1 MASLISLRGA
11 QAVPA
16 EYRSTFRHLY
26 LDIAWF
32 GVLSG
37 SAIAFLAVFATRQGA
52 EPWQIGLLGAGPAAV
67 NLIFTLPAGRWLER
81 RPVGPAVFWT
91 SVFHRLF
98 YLPWIFV
105 PVLLLPGEQV
115 WSLILFSLLMS
126 IPGTALAIGFNAMFG
141 AAVPPEWRGHVVGIR
156 NALLAGAFIVTSLV
170 SGMILDR
177 LPFPLGYQVVFAI
190 GFGGAVASSLH
201 LWFVGNKVREMRPP
215 RDGSRI
221 GDLARPG
228 TLRTVG
234 DALRAAVGLRYLA
247 RSHGRRLLRPDLLA
261 GPFGVVIGLLFVFH
275 LAQFLAIPVFPLHW
289 VRVLNLTDF
298 DISLGNSLF
307 YLLVLLGST
316 QLARLT
322 RRWGNLRLTAAGAV
336 AMAAYP
342 LLMALS
348 SDVFLF
354 LVASAVG
361 GLSWALT
368 GGALSNYILE
378 RVPADDR
385 PAHLA
390 WYNLAL
396 NAAVLIGSL
405 AGPWLGHRLGLAPAL
420 LLFAALRLLAA
431 LALWRWG

>member
-1 MASLISLRGA
+1 MATLPWRRSA
-11 QAVPA
+11 HAVPA

-52 EPWQIGLLGAGPAAV
+52 EPWQIGLLGAGPAAI
-67 NLIFTLPAGRWLER
+67 NLIFTLPAGRWLEGR
-81 RPVGPAVFWT
+81 AVGPAVFWT

-98 YLPWIFV
+98 YLPWIFM
-105 PVLLLPGEQV
+105 PVLLLPGGQV
-115 WSLILFSLLMS
+115 WALILFSLLMS

-170 SGMILDR
+170 SGMILHR

-190 GFGGAVASSLH
+190 GFAGAAASSFH
-201 LWFVGNKVREMRPP
+201 LWYIRNKVGETAAP
-215 RDGSRI
+215 RNGSRI
-221 GDLARPG
+221 GDMARPG
-228 TLRTVG
+228 SMRTAGDGLRS
-234 DALRAAVGLRYLA
+234 AVGLRYLA
-247 RSHGRRLLRPDLLA
+247 RSRGLRLLRPDLLS
-261 GPFGVVIGLLFVFH
+261 GHFGVVIGLLFFFH
-275 LAQFLAIPVFPLHW
+275 LAQFLTIPVLPLHW

-298 DISLGNSLF
+298 DISLGNGLF
-307 YLLVLLGST
+307 YLLVLVGST

-322 RRWGNLRLTAAGAV
+322 RRWGNLRLTAAGAM
-336 AMAAYP
+336 AMAGYP

-348 SDVFLF
+348 HDVTLF
-354 LVASAVG
+354 LVASAIG
-361 GLSWALT
+361 GLAWALT
-368 GGALSNYILE
+368 GGAISNYILE

-405 AGPWLGHRLGLAPAL
+405 AGPWLGQMMGLAPAL
-420 LLFAALRLLAA
+420 ILFAALRLLAA
-431 LALWRWG
+431 VALWRWG

>member
-1 MASLISLRGA
+1 MASLLSLRGA

-16 EYRSTFRHLY
+16 EHSSTFRHLY

-91 SVFHRLF
+91 SLFHRLF

-105 PVLLLPGEQV
+105 PVLLLPGQQV

-126 IPGTALAIGFNAMFG
+126 IPGTVLAIGFNAMFG

-170 SGMILDR
+170 SGVILDR

-190 GFGGAVASSLH
+190 GFIGAAASSVH
-201 LWFVGNKVREMRPP
+201 LWFVGNKVREMSPP

-228 TLRTVG
+228 SIRTVG

-247 RSHGRRLLRPDLLA
+247 RSHGRRLLRPDLLS
-261 GPFGVVIGLLFVFH
+261 GHFGAVIALLFAFH
-275 LAQFLAIPVFPLHW
+275 LAQFLAIPVLPLHW

-322 RRWGNLRLTAAGAV
+322 RRWGNLKLTAAGAI
-336 AMAAYP
+336 AMAGYP

-348 SDVFLF
+348 SDVNLF
-354 LVASAVG
+354 LVASAAG

-405 AGPWLGHRLGLAPAL
+405 AGPWLGHLLGLAPAL
-420 LLFAALRLLAA
+420 LLFAALRLLVA

>member
-1 MASLISLRGA
+1 MSTLLWRRSA

-37 SAIAFLAVFATRQGA
+37 SAIAFMAVFATRQGA
-52 EPWQIGLLGAGPAAV
+52 EPWQIGLLGAGPAAI

-98 YLPWIFV
+98 YLPWIFI

-115 WSLILFSLLMS
+115 WALILFSLLMS

-156 NALLAGAFIVTSLV
+156 NALLAGAFIVASLV
-170 SGMILDR
+170 SGTILDR

-190 GFGGAVASSLH
+190 GLTGAVASSFH
-201 LWFVGNKVREMRPP
+201 LWHVRNQVHEPAAPP
-215 RDGSRI
+215 NGSRI
-221 GDLARPG
+221 GDMARPG
-228 TLRTVG
+228 TIRAAG
-234 DALRAAVGLRYLA
+234 DAVRATVGLRYLA
-247 RSHGRRLLRPDLLA
+247 RSRGMRLLRPDLLS
-261 GPFGVVIGLLFVFH
+261 GHFGVVIGLLFAFH
-275 LAQFLAIPVFPLHW
+275 LAQFLTIPVLPLHW

-307 YLLVLLGST
+307 YVLVLVGST

-322 RRWGNLRLTAAGAV
+322 RRWGNLRLTAAGAA
-336 AMAAYP
+336 AMAVYP

-348 SDVFLF
+348 SDVTLF
-354 LVASAVG
+354 LVASALG
-361 GLSWALT
+361 GLAWALT

-405 AGPWLGHRLGLAPAL
+405 AGPWLAHMMGLAPAL
-420 LLFAALRLLAA
+420 MFFAALRLLAA
-431 LALWRWG
+431 VALWRWG